1 MLIPKEK
8 PYLTGLNSYYLHVDK
23 CIEHLQGE
31 IGSGCLYCQ
40 ASDQELLVYFD
51 EREIVR
57 GVIQK
62 NGEHAKVSQSLDPVI
77 QRLSQKN
84 FTVTIYY
91 LEASAIFFWGQMPPF
106 KRAKSTFS
114 STDIRL
120 QNLSRRLEKKKF
132 SGFIDIT
139 VQDHGAGA
147 ILFFHQGERKV
158 GSYSWG
164 NGGGSPFL
172 DDYNRLLD
180 VLQSNVATFAVGQF
194 IPESM
199 SSVSASTSN
208 ERLYLSSLTLATK
221 EFIEI
226 YIRIARR
233 KSKADPLVEL
243 KQKFLDHIDEYSV
256 LDPFR
261 SLYEIKHDGA
271 ITFAD
276 NVPKEEIASGI
287 VDCVWK
293 VIEDR
298 RLEKSFRTA
307 IKNWDYKTA
316 LEDRGINVD
325 R

>member
-8 PYLTGLNSYYLHVDK
+8 PYLAGLNSYYLYIDK
-23 CIEHLQGE
+23 FIEHLQGE

-57 GVIQK
+57 GVTQN
-62 NGEHAKVSQSLDPVI
+62 NGEHAEVSQSLEPVI

-84 FTVTIYY
+84 FIVTIYY

-106 KRAKSTFS
+106 KRAKSKFS
-114 STDIRL
+114 SIDVSLT
-120 QNLSRRLEKKKF
+120 NLTHRFEKKKF
-132 SGFIDIT
+132 SGFIDVNVPGHDT
-139 VQDHGAGA
+139 GA

-164 NGGGSPFL
+164 NGGGSPSL
-172 DDYNRLLD
+172 EDYNCLLD
-180 VLQSNVATFAVGQF
+180 MLQSNVAIFSVGQF
-194 IPESM
+194 TPETVTGV
-199 SSVSASTSN
+199 SSNTSS
-208 ERLYLSSLTLATK
+208 EQLHLSSLTLAIK
-221 EFIEI
+221 EFMEI
-226 YIRIARR
+226 FLQIVR
-233 KSKADPLVEL
+233 KNTKVDPLIEL

-261 SLYEIKHDGA
+261 NLYELKYDGT

-276 NVPKEEIASGI
+276 NVPKEKIAAGI

-293 VIEDR
+293 VIEDKG
-298 RLEKSFRTA
+298 LVEKFRTA
-307 IKNWDYKTA
+307 IKNWGYKTA
-316 LEDRGINVD
+316 LEDRGIDVD